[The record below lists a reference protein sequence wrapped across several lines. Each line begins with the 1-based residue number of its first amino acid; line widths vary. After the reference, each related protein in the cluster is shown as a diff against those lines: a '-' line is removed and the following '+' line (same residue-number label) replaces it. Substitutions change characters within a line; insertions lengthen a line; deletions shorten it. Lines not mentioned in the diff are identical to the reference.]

1 MNINETLDLKNSF
14 EEKGILLA
22 FSGAISQPI
31 LSGFAKGMEFKLQN
45 LGVENRT
52 IRSIFE
58 ILIEMMQN
66 ILNYSYDSN
75 LIKDSIYESDG
86 IVTIGYNKE
95 INKYFVLSGN
105 RISFEQKEK
114 ISNQIDFL
122 NQLSKEEL
130 RVLYKEKRKDRRD
143 SHNRGAGLGLID
155 LARKSS
161 EKIEYAFYDGHEKT
175 LFFSLKVTI

>member
-1 MNINETLDLKNSF
+1 MFIDETLKLKNSL

-22 FSGAISQPI
+22 FSGAISQHI

-45 LGVENRT
+45 LGVENKT

-66 ILNYSYDSN
+66 VLNYSYDSSN
-75 LIKDSIYESDG
+75 IRDDIYESNG
-86 IVTIGYNKE
+86 IIVIGHDEKLD
-95 INKYFVLSGN
+95 KYFVLSGN
-105 RISFEQKEK
+105 RVSLDKKDK
-114 ISNQIDFL
+114 ISKNLDYL
-122 NQLSKEEL
+122 NSLNDKEL
-130 RVLYKEKRKDRRD
+130 RTLYKEKRKDRRD
-143 SHNRGAGLGLID
+143 SHERGAGLGFID

-161 EKIEYAFYDGHEKT
+161 EPVEYQFLNKDENS